1 MLSMLNNNNNLPG
14 HIPSFI
20 VPGLLVNI
28 IDLFKHRKSRIL
40 HSIKIIII
48 KTLYNVCYTAL
59 LRGSGN
65 LPERLGNTGFV
76 SDILE
81 IYDNYTECYRL
92 IMHLG

>member
-59 LRGSGN
+59 FGGLDK
-65 LPERLGNTGFV
+65 LVENTENKGFAE
-76 SDILE
+76 DL
-81 IYDNYTECYRL
+81 L
-92 IMHLG
+92 

>member
-59 LRGSGN
+59 FGN
-65 LPERLGNTGFV
+65 LGNLVESIGITGFAGDLLRV
-76 SDILE
+76 YVDYGE
-81 IYDNYTECYRL
+81 GYKTVTY
-92 IMHLG
+92 

>member
-59 LRGSGN
+59 FRDLGDLIESI
-65 LPERLGNTGFV
+65 GNTGFV
-76 SDILE
+76 RDLLKVNN
-81 IYDNYTECYRL
+81 D
-92 IMHLG
+92 